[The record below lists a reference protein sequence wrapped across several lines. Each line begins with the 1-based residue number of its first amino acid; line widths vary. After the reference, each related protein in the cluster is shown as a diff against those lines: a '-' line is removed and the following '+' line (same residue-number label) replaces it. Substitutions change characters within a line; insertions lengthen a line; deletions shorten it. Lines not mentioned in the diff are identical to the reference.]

1 MDETRLNDWQPLFAS
16 ALRILDAAVV
26 VLGDFPW
33 SFGGGTALMLKYR
46 HRYSKDVDIFLR
58 DPQFIGHVSPRLSPA
73 AEAETSDYEEAGE
86 FVKLR
91 LQGGEIDFIAAGWLT
106 SDPYRPEM
114 VMGRN
119 VNVETPAEIVGK
131 KIRHRASTF
140 KARDLFD
147 FAIVAERAPDEIARL
162 APLIQEYRPVMAERI
177 EKRRDILQEEFD
189 ALDLIGNRKTLDDCI
204 TAIYRSFKAPRK

>member
-16 ALRILDAAVV
+16 ALRILDAAAVG
-26 VLGDFPW
+26 LGEFPW
-33 SFGGGTALMLKYR
+33 SFGGGTALMLEYR
-46 HRYSKDVDIFLR
+46 HRYSKDIDIFLR

-91 LQGGEIDFIAAGWLT
+91 LRGGEIDFIATGWLT
-106 SDPYRPEM
+106 PEPYRAGT
-114 VMGRN
+114 VMGRI

-131 KIRHRASTF
+131 KIRYRASTF

-147 FAIVAERAPDEIARL
+147 FAVVAERAPDEIARI
-162 APLIQEYRPVMAERI
+162 APLIREYRPALVERI

-189 ALDLIGNRKTLDDCI
+189 SLDLIDNRRTLDECI
-204 TAIYRSFKAPRK
+204 AAMYRSFKALGK